1 MIACKWLGLR
11 SLFTREQK
19 SNRKVS
25 HTKIISLTQQL
36 DKDKSILDL
45 VARSKKWQ
53 FLQTTY
59 YIKFLIFPE
68 MIYI

>member
-19 SNRKVS
+19 STRKVS
-25 HTKIISLTQQL
+25 HAKIISLTQQL

-45 VARSKKWQ
+45 VTQSKKQQ
-53 FLQTTY
+53 FSQTTY
-59 YIKFLIFPE
+59 IKI
-68 MIYI
+68 

>member
-1 MIACKWLGLR
+1 MVRAPFSFYKG
-11 SLFTREQK
+11 TKE
-19 SNRKVS
+19 NRKVS